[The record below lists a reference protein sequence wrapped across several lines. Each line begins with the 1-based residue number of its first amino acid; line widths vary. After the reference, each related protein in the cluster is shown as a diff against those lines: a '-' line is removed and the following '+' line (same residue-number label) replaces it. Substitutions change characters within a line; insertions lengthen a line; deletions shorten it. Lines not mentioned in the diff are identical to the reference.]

1 MSRNGKREIYQNINQ
16 MFSLCGED
24 TGSLLFSL
32 LASIFENV
40 YNYQILLLQLDQNM
54 VSLFFFFFNLIKYS
68 QAHFNLRKRQ

>member
-54 VSLFFFFFNLIKYS
+54 VSLFFFFILIKYS